1 MPFQPGESGNP
12 AGRPRGARNKKT
24 LLLEALLRK
33 VLGMGRRSGD
43 PGMRRLIER
52 TLAPRP
58 RKPIPARPAP
68 QSSPRSSSGRVRGKR
83 RVVLHRSKKRRAIVN
98 NNGKYNGGRPV
109 RRRGMGPPAQRRPLR

>member
-12 AGRPRGARNKKT
+12 AGRPRGSRNKKT

-58 RKPIPARPAP
+58 PRKTAAR
-68 QSSPRSSSGRVRGKR
+68 RE
-83 RVVLHRSKKRRAIVN
+83 
-98 NNGKYNGGRPV
+98 
-109 RRRGMGPPAQRRPLR
+109 RRPSRSRSAAAASQQERAL